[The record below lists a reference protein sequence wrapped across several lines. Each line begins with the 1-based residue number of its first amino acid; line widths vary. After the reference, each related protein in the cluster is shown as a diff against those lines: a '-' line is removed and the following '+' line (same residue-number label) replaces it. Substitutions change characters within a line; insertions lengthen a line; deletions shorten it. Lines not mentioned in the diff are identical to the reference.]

1 MKNTDDKNADGENID
16 AEDADGEKKGA
27 PSDFVVGLVTFI
39 VFFIFMTVWM
49 YYST

>member
-16 AEDADGEKKGA
+16 GEENGA

-39 VFFIFMTVWM
+39 VFLIFMTVWM
-49 YYST
+49 YYSK